1 MDETPP
7 RDMRFCAPPPAE
19 TSLSPA
25 LRWRCAVELGV
36 TGGAEAVR
44 A

>member
-7 RDMRFCAPPPAE
+7 RDMRFCAPFPAE
-19 TSLSPA
+19 ASLSPA
-25 LRWRCAVELGV
+25 MRWRCAVELSL
-36 TGGAEAVR
+36 TCGAEAVR

>member
-1 MDETPP
+1 MDETS
-7 RDMRFCAPPPAE
+7 RRGMRFCAPPPAE
-19 TSLSPA
+19 ASLSPA
-25 LRWRCAVELGV
+25 MRWRCPVELGL

>member
-19 TSLSPA
+19 ASLSPA
-25 LRWRCAVELGV
+25 MHWRSRVELGLACD
-36 TGGAEAVR
+36 AEAVR

>member
-19 TSLSPA
+19 ASLSPA
-25 LRWRCAVELGV
+25 MHWRSPVELGI

>member
-19 TSLSPA
+19 ASLSPA
-25 LRWRCAVELGV
+25 MHWRSPAELGI
-36 TGGAEAVR
+36 TGSAEAVR

>member
-19 TSLSPA
+19 ASLSPA
-25 LRWRCAVELGV
+25 MHWRCPVELSL
-36 TGGAEAVR
+36 TCGADAVR